1 MRMRLFLV
9 FMSFRK
15 CINKLNL
22 IFTYLKEK
30 RTFIWDYRW
39 QFLVIQ
45 IMPDIEGIWLSKKR
59 IISTLYE
66 QNSFVPQN
74 RNLIT

>member
-45 IMPDIEGIWLSKKR
+45 IMPDIEEIWLSKKR